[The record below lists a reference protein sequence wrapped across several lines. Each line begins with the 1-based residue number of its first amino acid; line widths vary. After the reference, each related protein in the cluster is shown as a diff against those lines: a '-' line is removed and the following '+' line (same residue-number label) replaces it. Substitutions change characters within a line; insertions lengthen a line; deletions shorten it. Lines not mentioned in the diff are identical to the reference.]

1 MPSATATHV
10 IDAVERRVAAAVAVA
25 GGGAALATVL
35 LRLVLWQPL
44 NITQA
49 LCVGLA
55 VAASLTASM
64 LLAGPVAFASR
75 EPARRAAFSMLG
87 RAAAGGAAGAIIGRG
102 IAGELLGGAVA
113 GLSDAVARGCM
124 TLGAR
129 PDRRMVS
136 DVLLASFIAAL
147 RSACGASLIARAYG
161 DEARYVE
168 LWLRSA
174 LSALATHLLCDVS
187 RRWLAYACRQSLDVR
202 TIAERVPDRRFQPKT
217 EWSVALAVEASE
229 LGDPITAKTK
239 RSSTTKKRSGFVA
252 RSSADPF
259 AAASSQTQPWRL
271 RIEARQKA
279 LQAAV
284 TQAFAKETSVDFR
297 SAWLA
302 PPSPLDVAS
311 GGLILGDA
319 ALDASHRLAKW
330 LSLRALGDGL
340 LDEADDSARD
350 RALDVAL
357 LVLDGLT
364 VRVDLATNHV
374 ERDALGTVREDTLAC
389 AIRKGR
395 ATPKDRSS
403 LPAWLLD
410 LLDPRPQP
418 RIGGLHVSAA
428 ECAACAAAARIVAT
442 CPAFKKDGASRAA
455 AALNSL
461 AGAQR
466 ALGGVPPSPDRDAL
480 MLDVAHATDSL
491 CAAFRA
497 DLSRFAFSPE
507 YASTLR
513 RHADAAAAY
522 NYN

>member
-1 MPSATATHV
+1 M
-10 IDAVERRVAAAVAVA
+10 
-25 GGGAALATVL
+25 
-35 LRLVLWQPL
+35 
-44 NITQA
+44 
-49 LCVGLA
+49 
-55 VAASLTASM
+55 
-64 LLAGPVAFASR
+64 
-75 EPARRAAFSMLG
+75 
-87 RAAAGGAAGAIIGRG
+87 
-102 IAGELLGGAVA
+102 
-113 GLSDAVARGCM
+113 
-124 TLGAR
+124 
-129 PDRRMVS
+129 
-136 DVLLASFIAAL
+136 
-147 RSACGASLIARAYG
+147 
-161 DEARYVE
+161 
-168 LWLRSA
+168 
-174 LSALATHLLCDVS
+174 
-187 RRWLAYACRQSLDVR
+187 
-202 TIAERVPDRRFQPKT
+202 
-217 EWSVALAVEASE
+217 ALAVEASE
-229 LGDPITAKTK
+229 LGDPITAKAK
-239 RSSTTKKRSGFVA
+239 RINATKKRSGFVA

-271 RIEARQKA
+271 RIDARQKA

-302 PPSPLDVAS
+302 PFSSLDLAS

-319 ALDASHRLAKW
+319 SVDASHRLAKW

-350 RALDVAL
+350 RAVDVAL

-395 ATPKDRSS
+395 NLPKKERSS

-418 RIGGLHVSAA
+418 RVGGLHVSAA
-428 ECAACAAAARIVAT
+428 ECSACAAAARIVAT
-442 CPAFKKDGASRAA
+442 CPAFKRDGAARAA
-455 AALNSL
+455 ACLNSL

-491 CAAFRA
+491 CAAFRSE
-497 DLSRFAFSPE
+497 LSRFAFAPE

-513 RHADAAAAY
+513 RHADAAAY